1 MNNTFSITGST
12 VNVLEVEGNAVLTQS
27 ITNITQQPSLEEM
40 LKLLAEIK
48 AKLPELPEEVR
59 AKVQGNVAETERQVT
74 KAQPDKVK
82 ALDSLKNAGAILAEM
97 PKTAAAAV
105 SMGKLL
111 SKAAIYCA
119 NLFGM

>member
-1 MNNTFSITGST
+1 MNNTFSITDST

-59 AKVQGNVAETERQVT
+59 AKVQGNVAETERLVT
-74 KAQPDKVK
+74 KAQPDKKK

-105 SMGKLL
+105 AMANML
-111 SKAAIYCA
+111 SQATIYCA
-119 NLFGM
+119 KLFGM